1 MILDNNRAYQMQA
14 VAPEHTKAS
23 GEHFERMAALGAT
36 AAVPERKSVQVHI
49 AMQGRVQDTPEYFAR
64 MTALADGLA
73 VPATPATP
81 ATPARLAGLP
91 ASAGDPAYLARML
104 SLNEGAAAPAAP
116 AAAPAPAGAAAAEAA
131 IAKAIAAAT
140 AEAAKA
146 PAETTEAPAE
156 STEADRPAGSDLS
169 QEFLQS
175 AADRVYD
182 AWDAAGEIDPGLV
195 AELATE
201 SGRSEQQVRAVA
213 ESLVAWRAKMREI
226 GVI

>member
-64 MTALADGLA
+64 MAALADGLA
-73 VPATPATP
+73 VPATP

-104 SLNEGAAAPAAP
+104 ALNEGTTFPEPASEPAP
-116 AAAPAPAGAAAAEAA
+116 AAAEAP
-131 IAKAIAAAT
+131 
-140 AEAAKA
+140 
-146 PAETTEAPAE
+146 TEAPAE

>member
-64 MTALADGLA
+64 MAALADGLA

-104 SLNEGAAAPAAP
+104 ALNEGTTFPEPASGPAP
-116 AAAPAPAGAAAAEAA
+116 AAAEAP
-131 IAKAIAAAT
+131 
-140 AEAAKA
+140 
-146 PAETTEAPAE
+146 TEAPTEAP
-156 STEADRPAGSDLS
+156 EADRPAGSDLS

-182 AWDAAGEIDPGLV
+182 AWDAAGEIDNGLV
-195 AELATE
+195 AELANE
-201 SGRSEQQVRAVA
+201 SGRPEAQVRAVA
-213 ESLVAWRAKMREI
+213 ESLIAWRAKMIEI
-226 GVI
+226 GVL